1 MSGCHRG
8 QAASMF
14 CESCSDLSCKGLI
27 EYAKDIEEQ
36 KDVLLKVLNS
46 LKNPTYS
53 IQQFLISATEEEGEY
68 EDLGMCEQCGDYI
81 YNYKLICK

>member
-1 MSGCHRG
+1 MKV
-8 QAASMF
+8 
-14 CESCSDLSCKGLI
+14 EYYDSCTTTGIYIDNKPLVDLS
-27 EYAKDIEEQ
+27 IEEQ

>member
-1 MSGCHRG
+1 M
-8 QAASMF
+8 
-14 CESCSDLSCKGLI
+14 KI
-27 EYAKDIEEQ
+27 EYSEGCTTKGVYIDNKPLVNLSIEEQ

>member
-1 MSGCHRG
+1 MKVEYYDGCTTTG
-8 QAASMF
+8 VYIDNKPLV
-14 CESCSDLSCKGLI
+14 DLS
-27 EYAKDIEEQ
+27 IEEQ
-36 KDVLLKVLNS
+36 KNVLLKVLNS

>member
-1 MSGCHRG
+1 M
-8 QAASMF
+8 
-14 CESCSDLSCKGLI
+14 KI
-27 EYAKDIEEQ
+27 EYYNGCTTAGVYIDNKPLVNLSIEEQ

-68 EDLGMCEQCGDYI
+68 EDLGMCEQCSDYI

>member
-1 MSGCHRG
+1 MKVEYYDGCTATG
-8 QAASMF
+8 VYIDNKPLV
-14 CESCSDLSCKGLI
+14 DLS
-27 EYAKDIEEQ
+27 IEEQ
-36 KDVLLKVLNS
+36 KNVLLKVLNS

>member
-1 MSGCHRG
+1 MKVEYYDGCTTTG
-8 QAASMF
+8 VSIDNKPLV
-14 CESCSDLSCKGLI
+14 DLS
-27 EYAKDIEEQ
+27 IEEQ

-53 IQQFLISATEEEGEY
+53 IQQFLISATEEEEEY

>member
-1 MSGCHRG
+1 MKVEYYDVCTTTGVYIDNKPLV
-8 QAASMF
+8 
-14 CESCSDLSCKGLI
+14 DLS
-27 EYAKDIEEQ
+27 IEEQ

-81 YNYKLICK
+81 YNYKLIYK